1 MFPAGGAPRNRSAGI
16 APLSVAK
23 HIQFSNTGAAAQ
35 TPKPRNDYIQ
45 LPRPPHQTI
54 NLSVRPSPLPRPPNP
69 GIATYSSPGRR
80 PRPLICPSDRR
91 RCPDPQTQEWL
102 HTAPQAAGGRPW
114 HVLGRSWPLLGPC
127 WASRGGPQR
136 LQKSSREAIFGG
148 NLEGRFGSSEK
159 LIKQNGDM
167 EVVGFLKHPK

>member
-1 MFPAGGAPRNRSAGI
+1 MYTSLTIPCSP
-16 APLSVAK
+16 
-23 HIQFSNTGAAAQ
+23 
-35 TPKPRNDYIQ
+35 
-45 LPRPPHQTI
+45 QTI

-136 LQKSSREAIFGG
+136 LQKSSREAILGG
-148 NLEGRFGSSEK
+148 NLEGRFGNPKNSS
-159 LIKQNGDM
+159 NGIRRPVLDYFGCYKNPTTSM
-167 EVVGFLKHPK
+167 SVFGFGG